1 MDLFDFLFRGTTE
14 SWLTLLLALSVGL
27 WPVWVWAGM
36 VWGRMQAD
44 DEHARRTREARGA
57 RARLDIMGGPR

>member
-1 MDLFDFLFRGTTE
+1 MDLFDFLFRGTAE

-27 WPVWVWAGM
+27 WPAWIKAGM
-36 VWGRMQAD
+36 VWGQMKAD
-44 DEHARRTREARGA
+44 DDHARRNREARAA